1 MSIFPTVVISPRGP
15 TLKVLMRKCP
25 ETPCTGP
32 RQRQRQPSPMA
43 GARQAAGAEATV
55 IPRMVR
61 EDDQTLFIYQKKE
74 KKERRKEGKEE
85 RQENNL
91 T

>member
-1 MSIFPTVVISPRGP
+1 
-15 TLKVLMRKCP
+15 
-25 ETPCTGP
+25 
-32 RQRQRQPSPMA
+32 MA